1 MARKPEPSF
10 NSRKYQGQLEREL
23 VYGGVVIGLVI
34 GGGLIAL
41 IWGVPALLLAL
52 AVFLGF
58 WILVGIIWGFLK
70 LLELVTR
77 D

>member
-1 MARKPEPSF
+1 MAKKPEVTF

-52 AVFLGF
+52 TIFLGF

-70 LLELVTR
+70 LLEIATR